1 MESILLAI
9 VFAYA
14 LILVEGFMPGGL
26 FGLAGAACIVLATYF
41 AYEEYSGILAP
52 TLTFVLGAFGG
63 LGIVF
68 LEFRWLSK
76 SKFGQYL
83 FLSST
88 TDGVSNDKLPGEEI
102 IGCQGK
108 TLTEHKP
115 EGIVLLNG
123 KNYDA
128 YCEDGLLPKGKPII
142 VTGKDDFR
150 LRVKEV

>member
-9 VFAYA
+9 FFGYA
-14 LILVEGFMPGGL
+14 LILVEGFMPGGI
-26 FGLAGAACIVLATYF
+26 FGLAGAVCIVLASYF
-41 AYEEYSGILAP
+41 AYEEYPGLLAP
-52 TLTFVLGAFGG
+52 TLTFVLGAIGG

-76 SKFGQYL
+76 SNFGKYL

-88 TDGVSNDKLPGEEI
+88 ADGVSNNELPGEEI
-102 IGCQGK
+102 LGCLGK

-128 YCEDGLLPKGKPII
+128 YCVDGLLPKDKPIV

-150 LRVKEV
+150 LRIKEV

>member
-9 VFAYA
+9 FFAYA

-52 TLTFVLGAFGG
+52 TLTFVLSAFGG

-115 EGIVLLNG
+115 EGIVLLDG

-128 YCEDGLLPKGKPII
+128 YCEDGLLPVDEHII
-142 VTGKDDFR
+142 VTGIDDFR
-150 LRVKEV
+150 IRVKKL

>member
-1 MESILLAI
+1 M
-9 VFAYA
+9 
-14 LILVEGFMPGGL
+14 
-26 FGLAGAACIVLATYF
+26 
-41 AYEEYSGILAP
+41 LAP
-52 TLTFVLGAFGG
+52 TLAFVLGACGG